1 MTLGNYA
8 IFGRV
13 LFLCGIAA
21 AGGCRAGTRAQVEEA
36 QEFVPGITFEGL
48 EFRSYRGPEL
58 LASGEAARAT
68 FRRDDTGVAAEEIR
82 ALLKGRPG
90 EPDHL
95 VEAPRGTGNLRAG
108 EAHLAGGVLVVIRG
122 VAAK

>member
-1 MTLGNYA
+1 MTLGNSA

-21 AGGCRAGTRAQVEEA
+21 AGGCGAGTRAKVQQA

-48 EFRSYRGPEL
+48 EFRSYRGPAL
-58 LASGEAARAT
+58 VASGEAARAS

-82 ALLKGRPG
+82 ALLTGRPG

-108 EAHLAGGVLVVIRG
+108 EAHLVGGVLVVIRG
-122 VAAK
+122 GAAK